1 MLSFV
6 EEMTTGTERLVLFI
20 SKVALVVSPSER
32 CASSG
37 LAASLT
43 GTSALLNIL
52 DIIQFFDHAKSSS
65 F

>member
-6 EEMTTGTERLVLFI
+6 EEITTGTQRLVLFI

-52 DIIQFFDHAKSSS
+52 DII
-65 F
+65 